1 MSKTQEYQ
9 RLENEMTLIFHHV
22 TGGFLEERNQG
33 SSVGDRGSGI
43 GDRGLILTYSNNK
56 NDGDDYDNNT
66 NNNNK
71 TNKEIDW
78 NDKWIVINVAVPYVF
93 KGNLF

>member
-33 SSVGDRGSGI
+33 SSVGDRGSW
-43 GDRGLILTYSNNK
+43 TY
-56 NDGDDYDNNT
+56 T
-66 NNNNK
+66 N
-71 TNKEIDW
+71 IQ
-78 NDKWIVINVAVPYVF
+78 
-93 KGNLF
+93 